1 MSAQRSVRPGTANQ
15 DRKDNLNQSEGKGVT
30 VELVT
35 AMLTAMPASTATVA
49 AVVFVAVVMAA
60 GAGAGAL
67 VLMVPL
73 AAGEGRGDVVVAEV
87 PWWGYRCI

>member
-49 AVVFVAVVMAA
+49 AVVVVAVVMAVA
-60 GAGAGAL
+60 MLQLGL
-67 VLMVPL
+67 VLVLVRWCLWSCWLPVK
-73 AAGEGRGDVVVAEV
+73 AVVM
-87 PWWGYRCI
+87 WL